1 MTTVRMDKPGI
12 LAIERAMWYARI
24 LFIIGDN
31 QNTCMM
37 IYWRLEAECAARN
50 IKCINSTTVN
60 RYLKDMVK
68 RGTLECKTLR
78 TTLTSQASAKF
89 YWKVKANGSN

>member
-1 MTTVRMDKPGI
+1 MITVRMDKSGI
-12 LAIERAMWYARI
+12 IALERAMWYARI
-24 LFIIGDN
+24 LSIIGDN

-37 IYWRLEAECAARN
+37 VYRRLEEECTIRN
-50 IKCINSTTVN
+50 IKCIDSTTVN

-78 TTLTSQASAKF
+78 TALSSKASAKF
-89 YWKVKANGSN
+89 YWKVVK